1 MKSQNGWPAS
11 QNPEAIKIKSYP
23 IPGTEI
29 KVRVAEAAAPLLINF
44 AAEFNE
50 RVEKI
55 DKGELDDWGYA
66 FRPVRGSDD
75 PNSLS
80 NHSSGSAIDLNARK
94 HPLGK
99 RDTFTPE
106 QKIILDELCAKYKL
120 RGGYTYK
127 NRPDD
132 MHFEVIVSPGEA
144 KKHIKALGL
153 GNPEK
158 K

>member
-11 QNPEAIKIKSYP
+11 PDPKAIKIKSYP
-23 IPGTEI
+23 IPGTDI
-29 KVRVAEAAAPLLINF
+29 KVRVAEAAAPLLIHF

-55 DKGELDDWGYA
+55 DKGELDDWGFA
-66 FRPVRGSDD
+66 FRLVRGSED
-75 PNSLS
+75 SLS
-80 NHSSGSAIDLNARK
+80 NHSSGTALDLNARR

-153 GNPEK
+153 GNLENK
-158 K
+158 

>member
-11 QNPEAIKIKSYP
+11 QNPEAIKVKSYP

-66 FRPVRGSDD
+66 FRMVRNSED
-75 PNSLS
+75 SLS
-80 NHSSGSAIDLNARK
+80 NHSSGSAVDLNARK

-153 GNPEK
+153 GKPEK

>member
-29 KVRVAEAAAPLLINF
+29 KIRVAEAAAPLLINF

-55 DKGELDDWGYA
+55 DKGELDDWGFN
-66 FRPVRGSDD
+66 FRFVRGSEE
-75 PNSLS
+75 SLS

>member
-11 QNPEAIKIKSYP
+11 QNPEAIKVKSYP

-66 FRPVRGSDD
+66 FRMVRGSEE
-75 PNSLS
+75 SLS
-80 NHSSGSAIDLNARK
+80 NHSSASAIDLNARK

>member
-23 IPGTEI
+23 IPGTKI

-66 FRPVRGSDD
+66 FRMVRGSED
-75 PNSLS
+75 SLS
-80 NHSSGSAIDLNARK
+80 NHSSGSALDLNANR

-106 QKIILDELCAKYKL
+106 QKIILDELCKKYAL

-132 MHFEVIVSPGEA
+132 MHFEVNVSPGEA

-153 GNPEK
+153 GKPENK
-158 K
+158 

>member
-11 QNPEAIKIKSYP
+11 PNPEAIKIKSYP
-23 IPGTEI
+23 IPGTDI

-44 AAEFNE
+44 AKEFNE

-66 FRPVRGSDD
+66 FRLVRGSED
-75 PNSLS
+75 SLS
-80 NHSSGSAIDLNARK
+80 NHSSGSALDLNARR

-120 RGGYTYK
+120 RGGYTYQR
-127 NRPDD
+127 RPDD
-132 MHFEVIVSPGEA
+132 MHFEINVSPGEA

-153 GNPEK
+153 GKPENK
-158 K
+158 

>member
-11 QNPEAIKIKSYP
+11 PNPEAIKIKSYP
-23 IPGTEI
+23 IPGTDI

-44 AAEFNE
+44 AKEFNE

-66 FRPVRGSDD
+66 FRLVRGSED
-75 PNSLS
+75 SLS
-80 NHSSGSAIDLNARK
+80 NHSSGSAIDLNARR

-106 QKIILDELCAKYKL
+106 QRIILDELCKKYGL

-132 MHFEVIVSPGEA
+132 MHFEVILSPGET

-153 GNPEK
+153 GKPEK

>member
-11 QNPEAIKIKSYP
+11 QNPEAIKIKSYL
-23 IPGTEI
+23 IPGTDI

-55 DKGELDDWGYA
+55 DKGELDDWGFA
-66 FRPVRGSDD
+66 FRLVRGSED
-75 PNSLS
+75 SLS
-80 NHSSGSAIDLNARK
+80 NHSSGSALDLNARR

-106 QKIILDELCAKYKL
+106 QRKVLDELCAKYKL

-127 NRPDD
+127 NRADD
-132 MHFEVIVSPGEA
+132 MHFEVIISPKEA
-144 KKHIKALGL
+144 QKHAKSLGL
-153 GNPEK
+153 TI
-158 K
+158 

>member
-11 QNPEAIKIKSYP
+11 PDPKAIKIKSYP
-23 IPGTEI
+23 IPGTDI
-29 KVRVAEAAAPLLINF
+29 KVRVAEAAAPLLIHF

-55 DKGELDDWGYA
+55 DKGELDDWGFA
-66 FRPVRGSDD
+66 FRMVRGSED
-75 PNSLS
+75 SLS
-80 NHSSGSAIDLNARK
+80 NHSSGSALDLNARR

-153 GNPEK
+153 GNLENK
-158 K
+158 

>member
-11 QNPEAIKIKSYP
+11 PDPKAIKIKSYL
-23 IPGTEI
+23 IPGTDI
-29 KVRVAEAAAPLLINF
+29 KVRVAEAAAPLLIHF
-44 AAEFNE
+44 AQEFNE

-66 FRPVRGSDD
+66 FRMVRGSED
-75 PNSLS
+75 SLS
-80 NHSSGSAIDLNARK
+80 NHSSGSALDLNARR

-106 QKIILDELCAKYKL
+106 QREILDELCKKYAL

-132 MHFEVIVSPGEA
+132 MHFEVNVSPGEV
-144 KKHIKALGL
+144 KKIIKALGL
-153 GNPEK
+153 GKLENK
-158 K
+158 

>member
-55 DKGELDDWGYA
+55 DKGELDDWGFA
-66 FRPVRGSDD
+66 FRMVRGSEE
-75 PNSLS
+75 SLS
-80 NHSSGSAIDLNARK
+80 NHSSGSALDLNARK

>member
-55 DKGELDDWGYA
+55 DKGELDDWGFN
-66 FRPVRGSDD
+66 FRFVRGSEE
-75 PNSLS
+75 SLS
-80 NHSSGSAIDLNARK
+80 NHSSGSAVDLNARK

>member
-11 QNPEAIKIKSYP
+11 PDSKAIKIKSYP
-23 IPGTEI
+23 IPGTDI
-29 KVRVAEAAAPLLINF
+29 KVRVAEAAAPLLIHF

-55 DKGELDDWGYA
+55 DKGELDDWGFA
-66 FRPVRGSDD
+66 FRMVRGSED
-75 PNSLS
+75 SLS
-80 NHSSGSAIDLNARK
+80 NHSSGTALDLNARR

-153 GNPEK
+153 GNLENK
-158 K
+158 

>member
-11 QNPEAIKIKSYP
+11 PDPKAIKIKSYL
-23 IPGTEI
+23 IPGTDI
-29 KVRVAEAAAPLLINF
+29 KVRVAEAAAPLLIHF

-55 DKGELDDWGYA
+55 DKGELDDWGFA
-66 FRPVRGSDD
+66 FRMVRGSED
-75 PNSLS
+75 SLS
-80 NHSSGSAIDLNARK
+80 NHSSGSALDLNARR

-153 GNPEK
+153 GNLENK
-158 K
+158 